1 MNPLKCTKTGGSHL
15 FDCTEEKVEEIRC
28 QKCGASYLSFRQ
40 YEDAYNEIKNATTKV
55 IDSTNVFS
63 ADFVAAAVYDA
74 FRHNHNTLRQK
85 FINSIQ
91 QFISIAS
98 NDCTDERDEAS
109 IEWCQKVAK
118 IPAQFP
124 FI

>member
-1 MNPLKCTKTGGSHL
+1 MNPLKCNKTGGSHL
-15 FDCTEEKVEEIRC
+15 FDYTKDDEIEITCR
-28 QKCGASYLSFRQ
+28 KCGASYLKFIQ
-40 YEDAYNEIKNATTKV
+40 YEKAYNEIKNATTKV
-55 IDSTNVFS
+55 IDATNGLS